1 MARNNGRA
9 KASKRLVSKHVRR
22 KWQKTKPMRIAA
34 LIVSAIQDLRETK
47 GSTSKKIISYIRCA
61 SNLPENR
68 VKRQVNLTQISII
81 SFRTILFFSP
91 FPLKSFS
98 RWIKNNKKKRK
109 IILKAYAIL
118 DRRS

>member
-61 SNLPENR
+61 SNLPESR

-81 SFRTILFFSP
+81 SFRTIFSFFFFFS
-91 FPLKSFS
+91 FKLILSLDKEQ
-98 RWIKNNKKKRK
+98 KKKK
-109 IILKAYAIL
+109 
-118 DRRS
+118 